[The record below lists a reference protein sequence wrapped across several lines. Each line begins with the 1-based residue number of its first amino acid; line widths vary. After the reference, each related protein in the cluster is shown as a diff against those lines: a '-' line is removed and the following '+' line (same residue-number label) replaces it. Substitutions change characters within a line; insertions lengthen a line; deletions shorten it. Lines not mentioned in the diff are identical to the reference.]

1 MIRIPL
7 NRSAEWE
14 SGQAEESNDSA
25 SHGTAWQLTRR
36 GFVERCLLSA
46 VACRI
51 AGCASVPGGTRLDR
65 FIGLCGELTG
75 VPASALDPIM
85 AERLMQAFA
94 AAGRGAELARLLA
107 GTAASEDDG
116 LSRDL
121 VVAWYSGIHPAQ
133 PGDSG
138 EDSTFVRT
146 EVVGTYEEALI
157 WRALDFARPQG
168 ICAGAPGHWSQP
180 PSA

>member
-1 MIRIPL
+1 MIRTPL

-14 SGQAEESNDSA
+14 SGQAVESNDSA
-25 SHGTAWQLTRR
+25 SHGTARRLSRR

-51 AGCASVPGGTRLDR
+51 AGCASVPAGTDLDR
-65 FIGLCGELTG
+65 FIALCAELTG

-94 AAGRGAELARLLA
+94 AAGRGGELARLLV
-107 GTAASEDDG
+107 GAAESGDDG

-121 VVAWYSGIHPAQ
+121 MVAWYSGIHPAQ
-133 PGDSG
+133 PGDAVA
-138 EDSTFVRT
+138 DSTLALT
-146 EVVGTYEEALI
+146 EVVGTYEGALI
-157 WRALDFARPQG
+157 WTALGFARPQG
-168 ICAGAPGHWSQP
+168 ICAGAPGHWSRP